1 MSNGVWFA
9 SESAGSGL
17 WALSESTS
25 SAATIHTATADP
37 TGGTTA
43 DIGCTTDTASGDL
56 FALVRI
62 GGSPAADT
70 AIEAGGQ
77 SAAVSTTTP
86 SIAYTGLTAATGYSV
101 DIVQKVSGVYSNV
114 LTTTF
119 TTDNTGGGGGSLAL
133 DVGLAAETD
142 TAYALALTKILTAGL
157 ASETDTAL
165 GPVLSN
171 LGGGITVGAAEE
183 TDTALPLA
191 LRKILAAGVASE
203 TDSAQAVALRRAL
216 ATGLAAES
224 DSALSLALRK
234 LLTTG
239 RADEVDTALD
249 MTLGSFSIGIAA
261 ETDTAFALDLI
272 SIQPAG
278 PSEGGGGRPSWAKPL
293 KGKRSAEGAMLARL
307 LEEDKMLLG
316 MVRDLYDSGAFE
328 PLAEV

>member
-1 MSNGVWFA
+1 MATGQWFA
-9 SESAGSGL
+9 SESGGQGI
-17 WALSESTS
+17 WALSES
-25 SAATIHTATADP
+25 AATAPVITAVDPVSGTELSVTWTGTASRYRLD
-37 TGGTTA
+37 GGT
-43 DIGCTTDTASGDL
+43 
-56 FALVRI
+56 
-62 GGSPAADT
+62 PAALPDGASPDT
-70 AIEAGGQ
+70 I
-77 SAAVSTTTP
+77 S
-86 SIAYTGLTAATGYSV
+86 GLTPNTLYAVEIDNGDGNWSNSV
-101 DIVQKVSGVYSNV
+101 SEW
-114 LTTTF
+114 
-119 TTDNTGGGGGSLAL
+119 TDNTGGGGGSLAL